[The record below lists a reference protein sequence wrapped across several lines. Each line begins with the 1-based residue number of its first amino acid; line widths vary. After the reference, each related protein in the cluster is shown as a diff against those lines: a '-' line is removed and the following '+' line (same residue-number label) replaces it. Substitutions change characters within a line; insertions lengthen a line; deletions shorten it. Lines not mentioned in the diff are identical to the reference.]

1 MRIRR
6 ILAAVIATAALAG
19 LGLTGAATATAQGA
33 PSYVTPSECKQG
45 GGTADLA
52 DIWPSGP
59 WTAAPSTG
67 ASAAPTPTAASSP
80 GGRRF

>member
-19 LGLTGAATATAQGA
+19 LGLTGAATATAQNA

-52 DIWPSGP
+52 DN
-59 WTAAPSTG
+59 TCK
-67 ASAAPTPTAASSP
+67 
-80 GGRRF
+80 GGTHNGEKID

>member
-6 ILAAVIATAALAG
+6 ILAAVIATTALAG

-45 GGTADLA
+45 GGTPDLA
-52 DIWPSGP
+52 DNLCK
-59 WTAAPSTG
+59 
-67 ASAAPTPTAASSP
+67 
-80 GGRRF
+80 GGTHNGEKID

>member
-19 LGLTGAATATAQGA
+19 LGLTGAATATAAAQGA

-45 GGTADLA
+45 GGTPDLT
-52 DIWPSGP
+52 DNRCK
-59 WTAAPSTG
+59 
-67 ASAAPTPTAASSP
+67 
-80 GGRRF
+80 GGTHDGEQID

>member
-19 LGLTGAATATAQGA
+19 LGLTGAATAATAQGA

-45 GGTADLA
+45 GGTADLT
-52 DIWPSGP
+52 DNLCK
-59 WTAAPSTG
+59 
-67 ASAAPTPTAASSP
+67 
-80 GGRRF
+80 GGTHDGEKID